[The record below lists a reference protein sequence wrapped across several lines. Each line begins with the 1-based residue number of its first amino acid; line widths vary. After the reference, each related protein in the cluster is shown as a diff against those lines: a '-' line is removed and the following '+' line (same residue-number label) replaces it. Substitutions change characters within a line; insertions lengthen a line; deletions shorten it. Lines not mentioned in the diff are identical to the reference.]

1 MNIKSAQEI
10 LNELYGGGLSSV
22 QEILNAVY
30 SSGGQGNIIAAGS
43 GLRYTSVQ
51 EAVDAAV
58 AAGASASNPY
68 TIVYGPG
75 LAAEWTPTEGVTV
88 VPQVKTWSIPRD
100 RDVEFYTTIPDR
112 YPLVFDVPLV
122 AIINDDNKGAWMAVP
137 DGAPLGDGITPMMYC
152 AMHAVPVTHAVPA
165 SGVTIGK
172 ADHTGDECMTISEMK
187 KCMAYQGATFE
198 CHSYTHGDTPTL
210 SADVHKEV
218 VESGKRLR
226 SLALASKDERGSA
239 PATGWSWTQQGTNT
253 IWFRLGAIVSGFIE
267 PGTWTFDGTYYQGVS
282 WMESDLYRAI
292 RENYEWH
299 VYDMEPASIQAPG
312 GYRPFL
318 LSRKPLTAAVANGN
332 VSHITSMPNTR
343 WLLYFHGYGATINW
357 TAWKTAIDALVA
369 ARNAGTLQL
378 VSTRTAALGMTAPAQ
393 AARPAWG
400 GLPNGSFTG
409 LSSVPPDGNPYAG
422 LMTTGGTPAIVE
434 GDLGKCVELEAG
446 DRIGWRLE
454 LPPGSTWLL
463 RFKAKSSNGTNGVR
477 ILADQGW
484 YEGGA
489 SHGRNVFFVRQFR
502 AITNTSALVASPHSA
517 PLPQYAAFTVPT
529 WAQVMQVGIDVPTG
543 QAGSVQIDDVELAR
557 I

>member
-30 SSGGQGNIIAAGS
+30 SSGGQGNIIAAGA

-68 TIVYGPG
+68 VVVYGPG
-75 LAAEWTPTEGVTV
+75 MAAEWTPIEGVTV
-88 VPQVKTWSIPRD
+88 LPQVKTWSIPRD
-100 RDVEFYTTIPDR
+100 RDVEYYTTIPDR

-122 AIINDDNKGAWMAVP
+122 AIFNDDNSGKWMEVPTGDPFGAGV
-137 DGAPLGDGITPMMYC
+137 TPMMYC
-152 AMHAVPVTHAVPA
+152 AMRAVPVTHAVPA
-165 SGVTIGK
+165 SYVTIGK
-172 ADHTGDECMTISEMK
+172 ANHTGDEWMTISEMK

-198 CHSYTHGDTPTL
+198 CHGYTHGDAAPTTP
-210 SADVHKEV
+210 ADVHKEV

-239 PATGWSWTQQGTNT
+239 PATGWSWTYSGTDR
-253 IWFRLGAIVSGFIE
+253 IWYRLGALVSGFIE
-267 PGTWTFDGTYYQGVS
+267 PGTWAYDGMPYQGVS
-282 WMESDLYRAI
+282 WMESDLYRAV
-292 RENYEWH
+292 RANYEWH
-299 VYDMEPASIQAPG
+299 VYDMEGSSGQPPG
-312 GYRPFL
+312 GQRSFL
-318 LSRKPLTAAVANGN
+318 LSRKPLTAAVVNGN
-332 VSHITSMPNTR
+332 VNHITSAPNTR
-343 WLLYFHGYGATINW
+343 WLLYFHGYGTINW
-357 TAWKTAIDALVA
+357 AAWKTAIDALA
-369 ARNAGTLQL
+369 DARDAGLLQL
-378 VSTRTAALGMTAPAQ
+378 VSVRTAVLGMTAPAQ

-446 DRIGWRLE
+446 DGIGWRLE

-477 ILADQGW
+477 ILADLGW

-489 SHGRNVFFVRQFR
+489 SQGRNFFFARQFR
-502 AITNTSALVASPHSA
+502 PITNTDALVASPYDA

-529 WAQVMQVGIDVPTG
+529 WAQVMNIGIDVPAG
-543 QAGSVQIDDVELAR
+543 QEGTVQIDDVELAR